1 IRHKYKKIDG
11 HIPGVLGKPLNAYIC
26 AFVRS
31 EHECTY
37 VEEAREK
44 LSRGMQILMR
54 EGSVERN
61 LVPLLPLIND
71 KTYPFVSFC
80 TDDKHPDDIIREGHI
95 DHNIRKAIKHGIDPI
110 IAIRAATINTARH
123 YNLRSMGAIAPGYKA
138 DLVVVDDLKSF
149 NPRMVFKDSRVVAR
163 DGKLVADVISRSF
176 PQEKTNTFKCQRI
189 NESDLAV
196 RARSKFIR
204 VIELLGSEV
213 LTGGS
218 IVEAKVEEGK
228 AVSDTS
234 RDVLKLAAI
243 CRYCEGKS
251 MSVAFAK
258 GSGLKKGAVATSV
271 GHDSHNL
278 GVLGVSDSDMVFA
291 ANRVI
296 DMGGGLVAVVDGK
309 IISEL
314 PLKIAGLMSDL
325 TSREVAERLV
335 ELKEATKS
343 MGSILPDLFMT
354 LSFVQLSVIPKLKLT
369 NLGLVDVEK
378 NDFVPLFVEEDEDV

>member
-1 IRHKYKKIDG
+1 
-11 HIPGVLGKPLNAYIC
+11 
-26 AFVRS
+26 
-31 EHECTY
+31 
-37 VEEAREK
+37 
-44 LSRGMQILMR
+44 
-54 EGSVERN
+54 
-61 LVPLLPLIND
+61 
-71 KTYPFVSFC
+71 
-80 TDDKHPDDIIREGHI
+80 
-95 DHNIRKAIKHGIDPI
+95 
-110 IAIRAATINTARH
+110 
-123 YNLRSMGAIAPGYKA
+123 
-138 DLVVVDDLKSF
+138 
-149 NPRMVFKDSRVVAR
+149 
-163 DGKLVADVISRSF
+163 VISRSF